1 MIEDEILFDNPHPLL
16 RCVAYCRSCCRCVT
30 AVPPPTPFSTPGAAS
45 VSTVVNHSYT
55 HLSHLVGLLFL
66 SSICMEPYCWGI
78 SCVNETMNL
87 RSKCNLIIF
96 MLFNYF
102 MKFKYE
108 DILEFKYIYLQ
119 NGLNTVFAKSLNE
132 TYCLNMC
139 EDNL

>member
-1 MIEDEILFDNPHPLL
+1 
-16 RCVAYCRSCCRCVT
+16 
-30 AVPPPTPFSTPGAAS
+30 
-45 VSTVVNHSYT
+45 
-55 HLSHLVGLLFL
+55 
-66 SSICMEPYCWGI
+66 
-78 SCVNETMNL
+78 
-87 RSKCNLIIF
+87 